1 MKTYNLSEIA
11 KEYATRN
18 QCGLP
23 LTPEQLLNSVVVYVN
38 EEVSDVASNS
48 FPFTTEEKESV
59 FNVTKLT
66 YSDNTVTL
74 EYTSDVN
81 GKKFT
86 MKQPFG
92 ARENGGLTC
101 DVNESGTAMEVGID
115 MTGASENYV
124 LTSVGGNP
132 TWSKGSS
139 LYFHNIAISAP
150 EPFTIEFSVQL
161 ITGSSLPINNLSKL
175 AKALAKYGFDIAE
188 SSAKNLPITTR
199 YSGVTGGTITG
210 FFDEGLEGIAVR
222 FYTTSG
228 ITDHTYYVSTGS
240 SGVGG
245 DLNGIYDTV
254 SVI

>member
-1 MKTYNLSEIA
+1 MKNYNLSEIA
-11 KEYATRN
+11 KEYATKN

-66 YSDNTVTL
+66 YSDNTVTT

-101 DVNESGTAMEVGID
+101 DVNESGTKLEVGID
-115 MTGASENYV
+115 MTGADENYV
-124 LTSVGGNP
+124 LTSMNNTP
-132 TWSKGSS
+132 TWKALGFKKYYAHNVMWDINDGIGGRMYCTIISDKQYAGSAS
-139 LYFHNIAISAP
+139 YYIEWLHQNLFSEETGQRLQATGFNGARVITGVRAQGTNALNIEYYIPSTHNIDRVEIN
-150 EPFTIEFSVQL
+150 VNQL
-161 ITGSSLPINNLSKL
+161 VVRAVIRPIN
-175 AKALAKYGFDIAE
+175 
-188 SSAKNLPITTR
+188 
-199 YSGVTGGTITG
+199 
-210 FFDEGLEGIAVR
+210 
-222 FYTTSG
+222 
-228 ITDHTYYVSTGS
+228 
-240 SGVGG
+240 
-245 DLNGIYDTV
+245 
-254 SVI
+254 